1 MSGPE
6 IAHFLKEYGD
16 GDELSGVVNVF
27 LTGTA
32 VGVGG
37 TVIIGV
43 AGYSIYR
50 LGRWGMKK
58 VNQYL
63 ATKDIKDQRFLKSA

>member
-50 LGRWGMKK
+50 LGRWGLKK
-58 VNQYL
+58 VGQYL
-63 ATKDIKDQRFLKSA
+63 AAKDAKGQPILESA

>member
-16 GDELSGVVNVF
+16 GDEFSGVVNVF

-37 TVIIGV
+37 TVIIGA

-50 LGRWGMKK
+50 LGRWGLKK
-58 VNQYL
+58 VAQYL
-63 ATKDIKDQRFLKSA
+63 ETKNTKDQRLLKSA